1 MFGRLHIARM
11 GEEIFIVDNI
21 NFYAS
26 SESPSFGDTFYVYN
40 PP

>member
-26 SESPSFGDTFYVYN
+26 SESPSSGDTFCVYN